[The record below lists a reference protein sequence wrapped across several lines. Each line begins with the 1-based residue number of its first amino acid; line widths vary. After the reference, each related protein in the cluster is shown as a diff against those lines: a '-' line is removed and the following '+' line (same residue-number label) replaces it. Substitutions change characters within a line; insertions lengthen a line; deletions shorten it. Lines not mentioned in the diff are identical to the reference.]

1 MSISQVRRFFSPTR
15 GGILLCAGFVAGC
28 GLVDEPPPQAET
40 TPTTDTSD
48 ATGVPLSLEDQ
59 RKQSLEL
66 THKRVTRIFLDQ
78 PMFGGGRLLR
88 ERYPDADI
96 VQASTTA
103 ASPFNTGTQV
113 VAPAAKPPHAS
124 FQKRVAN
131 LKNSGAFGF
140 HHVDSWEFS
149 HVQLIG
155 LVKHPQPVA
164 FEADKAPD
172 AKDVS
177 EIPTRFLDA
186 FELRGLAKLRA
197 GENLYVEQ
205 HPGDKAR
212 VLGPI
217 YAGASCVSCHQ
228 KTGELLGA
236 FSYTFITGK
245 IAVQPAAGVPVPPI
259 LSPQP

>member
-1 MSISQVRRFFSPTR
+1 MLISQLRRCFRPSR
-15 GGILLCAGFVAGC
+15 LGIVLSAGCVAGC
-28 GLVDEPPPQAET
+28 GLVDEPAPLDET
-40 TPTTDTSD
+40 TATTESSD
-48 ATGVPLSLEDQ
+48 ATDAPLSLDDQ
-59 RKQSLEL
+59 RKQALEF

-78 PMFGGGRLLR
+78 PMFGGGRLVI

-96 VQASTTA
+96 MQAPKTG
-103 ASPFNTGTQV
+103 ASPITTHAQAA
-113 VAPAAKPPHAS
+113 APVAKPPHAS
-124 FQKRVAN
+124 FQKRVSD
-131 LKNSGAFGF
+131 LKNSAEFGF
-140 HHVDSWEFS
+140 HRVDSWEFS
-149 HVQLIG
+149 RVQLIG
-155 LVKHPQPVA
+155 LAKHPQPVA

-177 EIPTRFLDA
+177 EIPTRSLDA

-236 FSYTFITGK
+236 FSYTFNTGK
-245 IAVQPAAGVPVPPI
+245 IAVQPAGGAPVPPA
-259 LSPQP
+259 LPPLP